1 MQASRLKTIPWV
13 GALLCVLPF
22 SCAVAEEISRAHYE
36 SFQGKE
42 YHLKRNVT
50 VIRGSKTLLFTFKFK
65 TTRANTLLTAEGVY
79 TRMPKEWRR
88 MGKITGW
95 FQKTKKIGKF
105 YALPAGASHVQQ
117 VGVGRRAVRV
127 VAVVNDK
134 VRFGTFVRRSAT
146 RFSVRLFPQNP
157 CFVEKGTYVSVHLEA
172 ENKEQFDA
180 AFARLFSEAPLEE
193 THGWSEEDKA
203 LVRERKLRVGMTRP
217 MVWAALGEPT
227 SKNLLVTEDG
237 SVEKHRYAAFCGRGE
252 YLVTFEGDTVA
263 SYEIPIE

>member
-1 MQASRLKTIPWV
+1 M
-13 GALLCVLPF
+13 
-22 SCAVAEEISRAHYE
+22 AEEVSRAHYE
-36 SFQGKE
+36 SFNGKE

-50 VIRGSKTLLFTFKFK
+50 VIRGRRTLLLFTFK
-65 TTRANTLLTAEGVY
+65 TTRANMLLTAESVY

-88 MGKITGW
+88 TGKVTSL

-105 YALPAGASHVQQ
+105 YALPTGAAQAHK
-117 VGVGRRAVRV
+117 VGAARRAVRV

-134 VRFGTFVRRSAT
+134 VQLGTFVRRSAT

-172 ENKEQFDA
+172 ETREQFDA

-193 THGWSEEDKA
+193 TYGWSEEDKA

-217 MVWAALGEPT
+217 MVRAALGEPT
-227 SKNLLVTEDG
+227 SKSFLMTEG
-237 SVEKHRYAAFCGRGE
+237 GRVEKYRYAAFCGRGE

-263 SYEIPIE
+263 SYEAPFE

>member
-1 MQASRLKTIPWV
+1 LQAYRLKTITKI

-22 SCAVAEEISRAHYE
+22 SFAMAEEVSRAYYE

-50 VIRGSKTLLFTFKFK
+50 VIRGSRTLLLVFKFK

-88 MGKITGW
+88 MGKVTNL

-105 YALPAGASHVQQ
+105 YALPVGAAQVHQ
-117 VGVGRRAVRV
+117 VGAARRAMRV
-127 VAVVNDK
+127 VAIVNGK
-134 VRFGTFVRRSAT
+134 VRLGTFVRRSAI

-180 AFARLFSEAPLEE
+180 AFAQLFSEVPLEE
-193 THGWSEEDKA
+193 ASGWSEEDRA

-237 SVEKHRYAAFCGRGE
+237 SVEKHRYAAFCGRAE
-252 YLVTFEGDTVA
+252 HLVTFEGDTVT